1 MKLLHWLDE
10 YVEITISV
18 ALMLTMTAILA
29 VQVFMRYVMGASLA
43 WSEEVARY
51 MFIWL
56 IYLSISYG
64 ARQMRHIKIDAA
76 LKLFPDSLRKW
87 VVLLGDVL
95 FLVFALYIVWTAWSV
110 VGRQMMLSQTSP
122 AMKIPMWLVYS
133 APMVGFGLTTIR
145 QVQTILWRLKN
156 PDAWREEEA

>member
-10 YVEITISV
+10 YVEIGISV
-18 ALMLTMTAILA
+18 ALMLAMTAILA

-43 WSEEVARY
+43 WSEEIARY

-76 LKLFPDSLRKW
+76 LGLFPDGARRW
-87 VVLLGDVL
+87 VVVLGDIL
-95 FLVFALYIVWTAWSV
+95 FLVFALYVVWTAWSV
-110 VGRQMMLSQTSP
+110 VGRQMMLNQRSP
-122 AMKIPMWLVYS
+122 AIGIPMWAIYS
-133 APMVGFGLTTIR
+133 APMVGFALTTIR

-156 PDAWREEEA
+156 PDGWREEEV